1 MDQLQLYKDILNKI
15 KLLYN
20 PDCDLGFVKEEL
32 PKVSKNNLL
41 ALVNRGILRKS
52 KGVLVKEFLE
62 TDGPDYFYWTGK
74 ELD

>member
-1 MDQLQLYKDILNKI
+1 MDQLQLYKDILDKI

-20 PDCDLGFVKEEL
+20 PDCDLGFVQEEL

-52 KGVLVKEFLE
+52 KGVFG
-62 TDGPDYFYWTGK
+62 DARPDYFYWTGK